1 MTQQISELSTGALPP
16 VTHNPLVFGWQ
27 MVSRPQQLADYRQA
41 NNRAHSERS
50 AAWLS
55 SGLLWAALGI
65 PALGMLL
72 GRAVEP
78 PFNLPFAAWAIVLV
92 VVVALGWRATEG
104 RDLAHA
110 TAARA
115 ALVLAL
121 ATTLNANTLPV
132 IFLLGV
138 GLGVA
143 ITVAG
148 DGELL
153 VGFLRA
159 LLIGTLLAFVLNL
172 DGGLL
177 SALAQSIGAAVGF
190 TGVVGVGVAAASLLD
205 LNLEGGRAS
214 RWTFALPVLAAVSLL
229 ALALMYWLR

>member
-1 MTQQISELSTGALPP
+1 MTQQIGELSTGALPP

-27 MVSRPQQLADYRQA
+27 MVSRPQQLADYRQDA
-41 NNRAHSERS
+41 NRAHSERS
-50 AAWLS
+50 AFWLS

-65 PALGMLL
+65 PALAMLL
-72 GRAVEP
+72 GRAVET

-92 VVVALGWRATEG
+92 VLLALGWRATEG
-104 RDLAHA
+104 HDLAPA

-121 ATTLNANTLPV
+121 STTINANSLPV

-148 DGELL
+148 DAELL

-159 LLIGTLLAFVLNL
+159 LLIGMLLAFGLNL
-172 DGGLL
+172 GGGLL
-177 SALAQSIGAAVGF
+177 AALSQSIGAAVGF
-190 TGVVGVGVAAASLLD
+190 TGVVAVGVAAASLLD

-214 RWTFALPVLAAVSLL
+214 RWTFALPALAAVSLL
-229 ALALMYWLR
+229 ALVFMYWL

>member
-1 MTQQISELSTGALPP
+1 MGQQISELSSGTLPP

-27 MVSRPQQLADYRQA
+27 MVSRPQQLADYRKAA
-41 NNRAHSERS
+41 NRIHSERS
-50 AAWLS
+50 AGWLS
-55 SGLLWAALGI
+55 GGLLWAALGI
-65 PALGMLL
+65 PALAMLL
-72 GRAVEP
+72 GRAGAS
-78 PFNLPFAAWAIVLV
+78 PFNIPFTAWAIILV
-92 VVVALGWRATEG
+92 VVLALGWWATEG
-104 RDLAHA
+104 NDLAHA

-121 ATTLNANTLPV
+121 STTLNANSLPV
-132 IFLLGV
+132 IFLLGI

-148 DGELL
+148 DAELL

-172 DGGLL
+172 DSGLL
-177 SALAQSIGAAVGF
+177 GALWQSIGAAVGF
-190 TGVVGVGVAAASLLD
+190 TGVVAVGVVAASLLD

-214 RWTFALPVLAAVSLL
+214 RWTFALPLLAAVSLV
-229 ALALMYWLR
+229 ALVLMYWL